1 LKKEEKEQHC
11 TISIVI
17 MVPSTSSEVT
27 PLIRNVGSNTV
38 SFHSY
43 TKNNNGDTTTA
54 APINNGHS
62 QQQQPLP
69 SPSSS
74 SFPTSSS
81 SFLQMTYQRSAS
93 TFSEAMSGMKRIG
106 YLGSLSISVN
116 SLTGPAM

>member
-1 LKKEEKEQHC
+1 
-11 TISIVI
+11 
-17 MVPSTSSEVT
+17 MVPSTSTSSEAT

-54 APINNGHS
+54 APTHNGHS
-62 QQQQPLP
+62 QQQQQP
-69 SPSSS
+69 STSSPPSS